1 VSDLSN
7 DATDDGFHEI
17 QLSGKQL
24 VFLFMA
30 TTVVSVVIF
39 LCGVLVGRGVRG
51 EALAANTVKPAAVAA
66 AGPQPTTDVAPSSS
80 AAPPNVSEDPKP
92 ADNDKLSYNGRLT
105 AEKPAPENL
114 KPKATETTE
123 AVVAQ
128 PAPASTPPP
137 ASAPNASSDA
147 TVKNGAAKGSAPVPT
162 PVAPPAPP
170 PNTTA
175 PARNGLWAV
184 QVVALTDRA
193 AAQAVVD
200 RLAGKGYPAFL
211 VPPQASAA
219 VKNYKVQI
227 GRFEDR
233 GEAQTVANR
242 LKAEE
247 QFEPWILR

>member
-51 EALAANTVKPAAVAA
+51 EALAAGGNKSPMSTAGPTPTATDAGPSVGATPPPSVSEDAKSPENDKELTYTDRLTSDKPAAE
-66 AGPQPTTDVAPSSS
+66 
-80 AAPPNVSEDPKP
+80 NVKTS
-92 ADNDKLSYNGRLT
+92 
-105 AEKPAPENL
+105 
-114 KPKATETTE
+114 KPKETTE
-123 AVVAQ
+123 ALVTPPTP
-128 PAPASTPPP
+128 PAPAAPVNPAPKTPAPKGTTSTPEP
-137 ASAPNASSDA
+137 ASDAAP
-147 TVKNGAAKGSAPVPT
+147 KAPEPS
-162 PVAPPAPP
+162 
-170 PNTTA
+170 
-175 PARNGLWAV
+175 RNGVWAV

-200 RLAGKGYPAFL
+200 RLSGKGYPAFL

-233 GEAQTVANR
+233 GKALEVANK

>member
-1 VSDLSN
+1 MSDLSN

-51 EALAANTVKPAAVAA
+51 EALAATAPKPPLTV
-66 AGPQPTTDVAPSSS
+66 AGPQPTSPDAVASPTAAPPSIGEESKQPENKPSSS
-80 AAPPNVSEDPKP
+80 LTD
-92 ADNDKLSYNGRLT
+92 RLT
-105 AEKPAPENL
+105 SDKPAPENL
-114 KPKATETTE
+114 KVNKPAETTE
-123 AVVAQ
+123 AVVTAPPVPQ
-128 PAPASTPPP
+128 PAAVAAAEQATKAPTAKGTASTP
-137 ASAPNASSDA
+137 APQQP
-147 TVKNGAAKGSAPVPT
+147 PVP
-162 PVAPPAPP
+162 PP
-170 PNTTA
+170 PSST
-175 PARNGLWAV
+175 PARGVWAV
-184 QVVALTDRA
+184 QVVALTDKT

-219 VKNYKVQI
+219 VKNYKVQV

-233 GEAQTVANR
+233 SEAQGVANR
-242 LKAEE
+242 LKKEE